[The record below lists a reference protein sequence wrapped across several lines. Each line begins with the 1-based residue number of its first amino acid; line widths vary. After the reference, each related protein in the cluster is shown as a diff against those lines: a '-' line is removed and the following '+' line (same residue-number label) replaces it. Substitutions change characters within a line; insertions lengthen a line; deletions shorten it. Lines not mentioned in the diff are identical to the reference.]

1 MAKPL
6 PEDPAPPRTPAPSIE
21 PVFTWPTP
29 GREDFLFYVEKNGE
43 VPKNKTWNFGDPYRD
58 RGHFPDHKLVYVSP
72 QSADK
77 WSRWFYASD
86 RINQEAYNFE
96 FSGDQLVRS
105 FLVLR
110 DKYFA
115 RTAVQA
121 AAVVPTVIDEF
132 TRPVVGTADAR
143 FAQFVYAEDGLART
157 ETELDSVYVIVR
169 QTFVPERLISYQWDD
184 VLRRMVKVTRQ
195 VVPAQTETG
204 SGTYGVQVE
213 IQPGNIFHDFRIT
226 SEVQWLPDDLNDDG
240 TVNYPIQI
248 DSVASDANYQFPLLL
263 KSIRLFGAWAYA
275 SSEAPPS
282 YSEDFFFE
290 IDTVEPAPGPY
301 DATILRF
308 ITDNPSAVRAAYPTA
323 KITTRAETFGMVRWW
338 AASSDQGNNT
348 YALAR
353 QYNSPASVHDEIE
366 LPSNVNYVQG
376 GTRSDANYAPGSQEL
391 PPTPGFADY
400 IATTQTIAGV
410 DTRRSRL
417 GLWEVQVTRIEAG
430 GATVYDNDQSASRTL
445 RPGTGSGIIAGV
457 IPPQGSV
464 LQLNIYP
471 STSTQTNGVVAAG
484 GQWTV
489 NVWSSS
495 AFTWA
500 TADAWITSAMPVEL
514 PGGSY
519 TAYAF
524 VFDYAAN
531 GTGSPRTGTIVFTNA
546 STGETKTFTITQP
559 G

>member
-6 PEDPAPPRTPAPSIE
+6 PEDPQPPRSPAPSIE

-29 GREDFLFYVEKNGE
+29 GREDFLFFVERNGE
-43 VPKNKTWNFGDPYRD
+43 LPVNKNWSYGDPYR
-58 RGHFPDHKLVYVSP
+58 GKGQFPDHKLVYVSP

-115 RTAVQA
+115 RTAAQA
-121 AAVVPTVIDEF
+121 AAIVPTVQDEF
-132 TRPVVGTADAR
+132 TRPGVGTADSR
-143 FAQFVYAEDGLART
+143 FAQFVYAEDGLSRT
-157 ETELDSVYVIVR
+157 ETELDSIYVVVR
-169 QTFVPERLISYQWDD
+169 QVYVPERLVSYQWDD

-195 VVPAQTETG
+195 VIPKDSETG
-204 SGTYGVQVE
+204 SGTYGRLVE

-226 SEVQWLPDDLNDDG
+226 SEVQWLDTDVDENGNP
-240 TVNYPIQI
+240 VFPIQI
-248 DSVASDANYQFPLLL
+248 DSVAGDANYQFPLLL
-263 KSIRLFGAWAYA
+263 KSIKLFGAWAYA
-275 SSEAPPS
+275 ASEAPPS

-290 IDTVEPAPGPY
+290 IDTVEPSPGPY

-308 ITDNPSAVRAAYPTA
+308 ITDNPAAVRAAYPTT
-323 KITTRAETFGMVRWW
+323 KITTRAETFGMTRWW
-338 AASSDQGNNT
+338 AAASDSGNNT

-353 QYNSPASVHDEIE
+353 QYNSPASVHDEID

-376 GTRSDANYAPGSQEL
+376 GTRPDANYAPGSEKL
-391 PPTPGFADY
+391 PATPGFATF
-400 IATTQTIAGV
+400 IASTQTIAGV

-430 GATVYDNDQSASRTL
+430 GATVYEDDQSSSRPL
-445 RPGTGSGIIAGV
+445 RPGTGSGVIAGV
-457 IPPQGSV
+457 VPPAGSV
-464 LQLNIYP
+464 VQLGIYP
-471 STSTQTNGVVAAG
+471 SLSEQANGIVAAG
-484 GQWTV
+484 GDWTV
-489 NVWSSS
+489 NVWSPSN
-495 AFTWA
+495 FTWA
-500 TADAWITSAMPVEL
+500 TGDAWITSALPAEL

-519 TAYAF
+519 TAYPF
-524 VFDYAAN
+524 VFSYAAN
-531 GTGSPRTGTIVFTNA
+531 GTGVARTGTIVFTNP
-546 STGETKTFTITQP
+546 STGETKTFTIIQP